1 VVTVPFSVL
10 PRFKVD
16 PPAINILNAEPGKA
30 IPKELWLLNNYN
42 EDFEIASATSKEGI
56 IKVKNQEKVGNRF
69 KFILEITPS
78 VSNTTRMFT
87 DTFTIT
93 TKDGEK
99 IEVTCRGFYQR
110 K

>member
-1 VVTVPFSVL
+1 MA
-10 PRFKVD
+10 RFKVD
-16 PPAINILNAEPGKA
+16 PPAINILNAEPGKTTERE
-30 IPKELWLLNNYN
+30 IWLLNNYN
-42 EDFEIASATSKEGI
+42 EDFEIASAASKEGI

-69 KFILEITPS
+69 KFTLEIAPPPT
-78 VSNTTRMFT
+78 SNPTRMFT

-99 IEVTCRGFYQR
+99 IEVSCRGFYQR